1 MSEANVCEVFSGIQ
15 GEGLHVGR
23 RHLFVRFGGCN
34 LSCRYCDTPEAR
46 RPAERAWLE
55 RRPGEREFD
64 ELPNPLAVD
73 ELAGRLL
80 ALDADLPH
88 HAISLTGGEPLLQ
101 ADCIASLVA
110 RCPGR
115 RFHLETNGTL
125 PDELAKVIDDVHAVA
140 MDIKLQSA
148 AGCEAEPGAWRRFL
162 RLAARREV
170 FVKVVVS
177 RSTEPGAIAEAA
189 SLIASVGRDIP
200 LVVQPVTPGFGGVE
214 RPDPLQLVRFQTIA
228 LDVLDDVRVIPQ
240 THKIIGQK

>member
-1 MSEANVCEVFSGIQ
+1 MSEANVCELFSGIQ

-23 RHLFVRFGGCN
+23 RHLFVRFAGCN

-46 RPAERAWLE
+46 RPAERARLE

-64 ELPNPLAVD
+64 ELPNPLTVD
-73 ELAGRLL
+73 ELADRLL
-80 ALDADLPH
+80 ALDAGLPH

-101 ADCIASLVA
+101 ADCIAALIT

-125 PDELAKVIDDVHAVA
+125 PDELAKVIDGVHTVA
-140 MDIKLQSA
+140 MDIKLRSA
-148 AGCEAEPGAWRRFL
+148 AGSEPEPGVSRRFL
-162 RLAARREV
+162 GRAARREV

-177 RSTEPGAIAEAA
+177 RSTDEGEIMETAALIAE
-189 SLIASVGRDIP
+189 VGRDIP
-200 LVVQPVTPGFGGVE
+200 LVLQPVTPGFGGVE

-240 THKIIGQK
+240 MHKIIGQK